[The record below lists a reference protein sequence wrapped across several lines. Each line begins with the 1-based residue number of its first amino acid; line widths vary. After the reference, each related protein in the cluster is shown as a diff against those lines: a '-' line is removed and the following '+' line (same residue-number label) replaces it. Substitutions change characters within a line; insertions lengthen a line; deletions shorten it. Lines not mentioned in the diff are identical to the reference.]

1 MSKGLWF
8 RWCGISL
15 AVLLLVLVS
24 GGIAS
29 SMTEIKQ
36 YNAYKT
42 RPTTQMQDSKGN
54 CPDYWMRE
62 GRECIFCTRGENY
75 DHAIGYCV
83 RCNHYDTYIG
93 NGMCS
98 K

>member
-1 MSKGLWF
+1 MSRGLWF
-8 RWCGISL
+8 RFCGLSL
-15 AVLLLVLVS
+15 AALLLVLVS
-24 GGIAS
+24 GGIVS
-29 SMTEIKQ
+29 SMSDVKQ

-42 RPTTQMQDSKGN
+42 RPMTQPQDSKGN
-54 CPDYWMRE
+54 CPDYWSRE
-62 GRECIFCTRGENY
+62 GGMCIHCTRSENY
-75 DHAIGYCV
+75 DPAIGYCV